1 MARSGFGALDF
12 LLPTLYPNSGLTRCS
27 ENDPQPWEPA
37 FGLNLGTSFTLGTV
51 RYPQAITGREKAM
64 RGKMQRA
71 ALLMILLLSCQ
82 AVIRAQ
88 KGSPVLADR
97 ERERRS
103 FAQNL
108 VKAINAAEADYRKKH
123 DVYANWDTLV
133 GIGDFS
139 SNGTKWAPADF
150 PTVAHALYGTGA
162 EIVPGWRLRLHL
174 TNGDKAYDLLLED
187 VTDPKCGYAVFSD
200 ERGLIRQGKSIDC
213 AL

>member
-1 MARSGFGALDF
+1 MH
-12 LLPTLYPNSGLTRCS
+12 
-27 ENDPQPWEPA
+27 
-37 FGLNLGTSFTLGTV
+37 
-51 RYPQAITGREKAM
+51 
-64 RGKMQRA
+64 GKMQRA
-71 ALLMILLLSCQ
+71 ALLMILILTWQ
-82 AVIRAQ
+82 AASWAQ
-88 KGSPVLADR
+88 KGAPAVTDR

-108 VKAINAAEADYRKKH
+108 VKALNAAEADYRKKH

-139 SNGTKWAPADF
+139 SSGTKWAPADF
-150 PTVAHALYGTGA
+150 PTVAHALYGNGA

-174 TNGDKAYDLLLED
+174 SKGDKAYDLLLED
-187 VTDPKCGYAVFSD
+187 VTDPKCSYAVLSD

>member
-1 MARSGFGALDF
+1 
-12 LLPTLYPNSGLTRCS
+12 
-27 ENDPQPWEPA
+27 
-37 FGLNLGTSFTLGTV
+37 
-51 RYPQAITGREKAM
+51 M

-71 ALLMILLLSCQ
+71 ALLTILILTWQ
-82 AVIRAQ
+82 AASWAQ
-88 KGSPVLADR
+88 KGAPAVTDR

-108 VKAINAAEADYRKKH
+108 AKAINAAETDYRKKH

-139 SNGTKWAPADF
+139 SSGTKWAPAEF
-150 PTVAHALYGTGA
+150 PTVAHALYGNGA
-162 EIVPGWRLRLHL
+162 EIVPGWRLRLQL
-174 TNGDKAYDLLLED
+174 SKGDKAYDLLLED

>member
-1 MARSGFGALDF
+1 MG
-12 LLPTLYPNSGLTRCS
+12 
-27 ENDPQPWEPA
+27 
-37 FGLNLGTSFTLGTV
+37 
-51 RYPQAITGREKAM
+51 
-64 RGKMQRA
+64 GKLQRA
-71 ALLMILLLSCQ
+71 AFFLILMLSCQ
-82 AVIRAQ
+82 TAIWAQ
-88 KGSPVLADR
+88 KGAPAVPDR

-123 DVYANWDTLV
+123 DVYANWDTMV

-139 SNGTKWAPADF
+139 SNGTKWAPAEF
-150 PTVAHALYGTGA
+150 PTVVHALYGNGA

-174 TNGDKAYDLLLED
+174 SNEGKAYDLLLED
-187 VTDPKCGYAVFSD
+187 VTDPKCGYAVVTD

>member
-1 MARSGFGALDF
+1 
-12 LLPTLYPNSGLTRCS
+12 
-27 ENDPQPWEPA
+27 
-37 FGLNLGTSFTLGTV
+37 
-51 RYPQAITGREKAM
+51 M
-64 RGKMQRA
+64 RGKMRRA
-71 ALLMILLLSCQ
+71 ALLMILILTWQ
-82 AVIRAQ
+82 AASWAQ
-88 KGSPVLADR
+88 KGAPVVTDR

-108 VKAINAAEADYRKKH
+108 VKALNAAEADYRKKH

-139 SNGTKWAPADF
+139 SSGTKWAPAEF
-150 PTVAHALYGTGA
+150 PTVAHALYGNGA

-174 TNGDKAYDLLLED
+174 SKGDRAYDLLLED
-187 VTDPKCGYAVFSD
+187 VTDPKCSYAVFSD

>member
-1 MARSGFGALDF
+1 M
-12 LLPTLYPNSGLTRCS
+12 P
-27 ENDPQPWEPA
+27 
-37 FGLNLGTSFTLGTV
+37 
-51 RYPQAITGREKAM
+51 
-64 RGKMQRA
+64 
-71 ALLMILLLSCQ
+71 
-82 AVIRAQ
+82 
-88 KGSPVLADR
+88 DR

-108 VKAINAAEADYRKKH
+108 VKAINAAETDYRKKH
-123 DVYANWDTLV
+123 DVYANWDTLI

-150 PTVAHALYGTGA
+150 PTVAHALYGNGA
-162 EIVPGWRLRLHL
+162 EIVPGWKLRLHL
-174 TNGDKAYDLLLED
+174 SKGDKAYDLLLED

>member
-1 MARSGFGALDF
+1 
-12 LLPTLYPNSGLTRCS
+12 
-27 ENDPQPWEPA
+27 
-37 FGLNLGTSFTLGTV
+37 
-51 RYPQAITGREKAM
+51 M
-64 RGKMQRA
+64 RGKMHRSIW
-71 ALLMILLLSCQ
+71 LPILLFSCQ
-82 AVIRAQ
+82 ATSWAQ
-88 KGSPVLADR
+88 NGSQAVTDR

-139 SNGTKWAPADF
+139 STGTKWAPADF
-150 PTVAHALYGTGA
+150 PTVAHALYGSGA

-174 TNGDKAYDLLLED
+174 SKDGKAYDLLLED
-187 VTDPKCGYAVFSD
+187 VTDPKCGYAVVTD
-200 ERGLIRQGKSIDC
+200 ERGLVRQGKSIDC

>member
-1 MARSGFGALDF
+1 
-12 LLPTLYPNSGLTRCS
+12 
-27 ENDPQPWEPA
+27 
-37 FGLNLGTSFTLGTV
+37 
-51 RYPQAITGREKAM
+51 M
-64 RGKMQRA
+64 RGIMQKS
-71 ALLMILLLSCQ
+71 ALVLVLVMSCL
-82 AVIRAQ
+82 AESWAQ
-88 KGSPVLADR
+88 KGAPIVPDR

-123 DVYANWDTLV
+123 DVYANWDTLI

-150 PTVAHALYGTGA
+150 PTVAHALYGNGA

-174 TNGDKAYDLLLED
+174 AKGDKAYVLLLED

-213 AL
+213 PL

>member
-1 MARSGFGALDF
+1 MH
-12 LLPTLYPNSGLTRCS
+12 
-27 ENDPQPWEPA
+27 
-37 FGLNLGTSFTLGTV
+37 
-51 RYPQAITGREKAM
+51 
-64 RGKMQRA
+64 GKMRRA
-71 ALLMILLLSCQ
+71 ALLMILILTWQ
-82 AVIRAQ
+82 AASWAQ
-88 KGSPVLADR
+88 KGAPVVTDR

-139 SNGTKWAPADF
+139 SSGTKWAPAEF
-150 PTVAHALYGTGA
+150 PTVAHALYGNGA

-174 TNGDKAYDLLLED
+174 SKGDRAYDLLLED
-187 VTDPKCGYAVFSD
+187 VTDPKCSYAVFSD

>member
-1 MARSGFGALDF
+1 
-12 LLPTLYPNSGLTRCS
+12 
-27 ENDPQPWEPA
+27 
-37 FGLNLGTSFTLGTV
+37 
-51 RYPQAITGREKAM
+51 M
-64 RGKMQRA
+64 RGKMQSA
-71 ALLMILLLSCQ
+71 ALMMILILTCQ
-82 AVIRAQ
+82 AGSSAQ

-123 DVYANWDTLV
+123 EVYADWDTLV

-139 SNGTKWAPADF
+139 ANGTKWAPADF
-150 PTVAHALYGTGA
+150 PTVAHALYGNGA

-174 TNGDKAYDLLLED
+174 SHGDKAYNLLLED

-200 ERGLIRQGKSIDC
+200 ERGLIRQGRSIDC
-213 AL
+213 PQ

>member
-1 MARSGFGALDF
+1 M
-12 LLPTLYPNSGLTRCS
+12 
-27 ENDPQPWEPA
+27 
-37 FGLNLGTSFTLGTV
+37 
-51 RYPQAITGREKAM
+51 GR
-64 RGKMQRA
+64 RIQRA
-71 ALLMILLLSCQ
+71 AFLLILSFSIQALSW
-82 AVIRAQ
+82 AQ
-88 KGSPVLADR
+88 KGSPVIADR

-123 DVYANWDTLV
+123 ETYASWDTLM

-150 PTVAHALYGTGA
+150 PTVAHALYGSGA

-174 TNGDKAYDLLLED
+174 SNDDKAYDLLVED
-187 VTDPKCGYAVFSD
+187 VTDPKCGYAVSSD

-213 AL
+213 PL

>member
-1 MARSGFGALDF
+1 
-12 LLPTLYPNSGLTRCS
+12 
-27 ENDPQPWEPA
+27 
-37 FGLNLGTSFTLGTV
+37 
-51 RYPQAITGREKAM
+51 M
-64 RGKMQRA
+64 RGKMRRA
-71 ALLMILLLSCQ
+71 ALLMILILTWQ
-82 AVIRAQ
+82 AASWAQ
-88 KGSPVLADR
+88 KGAPVVTDR

-108 VKAINAAEADYRKKH
+108 VKALNAAEADYRKKH

-139 SNGTKWAPADF
+139 STGTKWAPADF
-150 PTVAHALYGTGA
+150 PTVAHALYGNGA

-174 TNGDKAYDLLLED
+174 SKGDKAYNLLLED
-187 VTDPKCGYAVFSD
+187 VTDPKCSYVVFSD

>member
-1 MARSGFGALDF
+1 
-12 LLPTLYPNSGLTRCS
+12 
-27 ENDPQPWEPA
+27 
-37 FGLNLGTSFTLGTV
+37 
-51 RYPQAITGREKAM
+51 M
-64 RGKMQRA
+64 RRA
-71 ALLMILLLSCQ
+71 ALLMILILTWQ
-82 AVIRAQ
+82 AASWAQ
-88 KGSPVLADR
+88 KGAPVVTDR

-139 SNGTKWAPADF
+139 SSGTKWAPADF
-150 PTVAHALYGTGA
+150 PTVAHALYGNGA

-174 TNGDKAYDLLLED
+174 SKGDKAYDLLLED
-187 VTDPKCGYAVFSD
+187 VTDPKCSYAVFSD

>member
-1 MARSGFGALDF
+1 
-12 LLPTLYPNSGLTRCS
+12 
-27 ENDPQPWEPA
+27 
-37 FGLNLGTSFTLGTV
+37 
-51 RYPQAITGREKAM
+51 M
-64 RGKMQRA
+64 RGRMRRA
-71 ALLMILLLSCQ
+71 ALLMILVMSCQ
-82 AVIRAQ
+82 AASRAQ
-88 KGSPVLADR
+88 KGTPAVPDR
-97 ERERRS
+97 EREQRS

-150 PTVAHALYGTGA
+150 PTVAHALYGSGA

-174 TNGDKAYDLLLED
+174 SNGNKSYDLLLED
-187 VTDPKCGYAVFSD
+187 VTDPRCSYAVFSD

-213 AL
+213 PL

>member
-1 MARSGFGALDF
+1 
-12 LLPTLYPNSGLTRCS
+12 
-27 ENDPQPWEPA
+27 
-37 FGLNLGTSFTLGTV
+37 
-51 RYPQAITGREKAM
+51 M

-71 ALLMILLLSCQ
+71 ALLMILILTWQ
-82 AVIRAQ
+82 AASWAQ
-88 KGSPVLADR
+88 KGAPVVTDR

-108 VKAINAAEADYRKKH
+108 VKALNAAEADYRKKH

-139 SNGTKWAPADF
+139 SSGTKWAPADF
-150 PTVAHALYGTGA
+150 PTVAHALYGNGA

-174 TNGDKAYDLLLED
+174 SKGDKAYDLLLED
-187 VTDPKCGYAVFSD
+187 VTDPKCSYALFSD

>member
-1 MARSGFGALDF
+1 
-12 LLPTLYPNSGLTRCS
+12 
-27 ENDPQPWEPA
+27 
-37 FGLNLGTSFTLGTV
+37 
-51 RYPQAITGREKAM
+51 M

-71 ALLMILLLSCQ
+71 ALLMILILTWQ
-82 AVIRAQ
+82 AASWAQ
-88 KGSPVLADR
+88 KGAPAVTDR

-123 DVYANWDTLV
+123 EVYANWDTLV

-139 SNGTKWAPADF
+139 SSGTKWAPAEF
-150 PTVAHALYGTGA
+150 PTVAQALYGNGA

-174 TNGDKAYDLLLED
+174 SKGDKAYDLLLED
-187 VTDPKCGYAVFSD
+187 VTDPKCSYAVLSD
-200 ERGLIRQGKSIDC
+200 ERGLIRQGKSINC

>member
-1 MARSGFGALDF
+1 
-12 LLPTLYPNSGLTRCS
+12 
-27 ENDPQPWEPA
+27 
-37 FGLNLGTSFTLGTV
+37 
-51 RYPQAITGREKAM
+51 M

-71 ALLMILLLSCQ
+71 ALLMILILTWQ
-82 AVIRAQ
+82 AASWAQ
-88 KGSPVLADR
+88 KGAPAVTDR

-108 VKAINAAEADYRKKH
+108 AKAINAAETDYRKKH

-139 SNGTKWAPADF
+139 SSGTKWAPAEF
-150 PTVAHALYGTGA
+150 PTVAHALYGNGA
-162 EIVPGWRLRLHL
+162 EIVPGWRLRLQL
-174 TNGDKAYDLLLED
+174 SKGDKAYDLLLED